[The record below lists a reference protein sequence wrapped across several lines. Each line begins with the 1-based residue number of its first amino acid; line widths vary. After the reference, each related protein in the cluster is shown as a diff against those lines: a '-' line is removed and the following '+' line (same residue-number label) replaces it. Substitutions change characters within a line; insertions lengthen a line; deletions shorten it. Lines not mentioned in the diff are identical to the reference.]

1 MQEHRSKGQE
11 NAGRASWLALAV
23 GGGLFAL
30 GIILGRWLTLSD
42 HAKPYIVE
50 RRVEVPVEKLVVKTV
65 EVPVDRRVEVPV
77 EVVKVVEKPV
87 EKVVFQDRIVEK
99 TVFGVPP
106 DIARWRQLS
115 KGMSREQVRSI
126 LGEPRRVEAISGYF
140 EKWGYA
146 QDSATAYVTFGTSA
160 RFPETLDKLEGWREP

>member
-1 MQEHRSKGQE
+1 MREPSPDNLIK
-11 NAGRASWLALAV
+11 AGRGRWWPVLLGA
-23 GGGLFAL
+23 GLFGL
-30 GIILGRWLTLSD
+30 GLFCGRLLFPLEVT
-42 HAKPYIVE
+42 KPVLVE
-50 RRVEVPVEKLVVKTV
+50 RRVEVPVDRLVTRTV
-65 EVPVDRRVEVPV
+65 QVPVDRRVEVPV
-77 EVVKVVEKPV
+77 EVVKFVEKPI
-87 EKVVFQDRIVEK
+87 EKIVYQDRVVEK

-126 LGEPRRVEAISGYF
+126 LGEPRRVEAISAYF